1 MRATNQNRL
10 SRNVRNRRNRH
21 VSTNPHIDFVPKEKY
36 INSGVNAD
44 GVFVLTKR
52 RRRLPTDDEL
62 AAKRKKQVDIKIAK
76 VSLVAL
82 RHKVVNLWKHDMY
95 TADFKFGPGAAKK
108 IIEFMQATYPHY
120 SKYAAAKSFVY
131 RTLRR
136 EKTQQQNP
144 EKDVHQDYRGTSTK
158 KPKRENPQ
166 IVQLTDELLS
176 EPKATAPKVQRAL
189 RRHGYTVSLSTVYRI
204 VSDLFFTWCK
214 PWHTDVLTPAQKLK
228 RKLFCARLLR
238 MTDSALLNL
247 VAGWFF
253 SDEKWWDIV
262 GPSACEYV
270 KARTKTEAKI
280 QNQVCLSF
288 IFLFSFLIYY

>member
-10 SRNVRNRRNRH
+10 SRNVRNRRNRRAPA
-21 VSTNPHIDFVPKEKY
+21 NPRIVFVPKDKY
-36 INSGVNAD
+36 MNSGVNAD

-62 AAKRKKQVDIKIAK
+62 AAKRKKQSDIKIAK

-82 RHKVVNLWKHDMY
+82 RHKVVNLWKHGMH
-95 TADFKFGPGAAKK
+95 TADFKFGPGTAKK
-108 IIEFMQATYPHY
+108 IIEFMQVTYPHY

-176 EPKATAPKVQRAL
+176 EPKATKSR
-189 RRHGYTVSLSTVYRI
+189 TT
-204 VSDLFFTWCK
+204 
-214 PWHTDVLTPAQKLK
+214 
-228 RKLFCARLLR
+228 
-238 MTDSALLNL
+238 SA
-247 VAGWFF
+247 
-253 SDEKWWDIV
+253 
-262 GPSACEYV
+262 
-270 KARTKTEAKI
+270 
-280 QNQVCLSF
+280 
-288 IFLFSFLIYY
+288 